1 MAGSGEQVLSV
12 DVDLDA
18 VTEYRE
24 AFPVLADR
32 RL

>member
-1 MAGSGEQVLSV
+1 VV
-12 DVDLDA
+12 DIDVDQIRQW
-18 VTEYRE
+18 RE